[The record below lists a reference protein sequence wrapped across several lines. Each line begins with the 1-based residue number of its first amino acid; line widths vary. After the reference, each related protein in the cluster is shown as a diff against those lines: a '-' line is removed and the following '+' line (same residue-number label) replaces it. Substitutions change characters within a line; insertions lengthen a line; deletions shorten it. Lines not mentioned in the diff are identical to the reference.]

1 MYDRLKLLPIY
12 NINDFVSNLSMINGF
27 DVGDGMS
34 GNYVYVKKTL
44 NESVDHNQCV
54 TDVVYRFTSGKSVRR
69 LVNFLFIVPQIPGK

>member
-1 MYDRLKLLPIY
+1 MYDRSKLLPIY

-34 GNYVYVKKTL
+34 GNYVKKTL

-54 TDVVYRFTSGKSVRR
+54 TDVVYRLHFTSGKSVRR
-69 LVNFLFIVPQIPGK
+69 LVNFLFIVPQVPGK